1 MGDPIVVITD
11 LLRDEHGIP
20 AAKLHPSARLGH
32 DLGVDGDDASD
43 LFQRLHCLFG
53 TDFSALDGQW
63 TEFFDNEGASPRSI
77 LIGFALLISS
87 TAVTVWIAS
96 VFRLST
102 NMAGALGVVM
112 FAALWVGLGWI
123 FPRKAKR
130 PVTIAGLA
138 DVVRTGAWPTDPEKV
153 R

>member
-1 MGDPIVVITD
+1 MSDPIIAITE

-20 AAKLHPSARLGH
+20 PAKLHPSARLGH

-43 LFQRLHCLFG
+43 LLQRLHDRFG

-63 TEFFDNEGASPRSI
+63 TEFFNHEGASPRSI
-77 LIGFALLISS
+77 LIGFALMIPS
-87 TAVTVWIAS
+87 TAATVWIAS

-102 NMAGALGVVM
+102 SMAGAVGVAM
-112 FAALWVGLGWI
+112 LFTLWAGLGWLL
-123 FPRKAKR
+123 PRKAKR
-130 PVTIAGLA
+130 PVTITGLA
-138 DVVRTGAWPTDPEKV
+138 DVVRSGAWPTDPDQV